1 MSISLRRSE
10 ILNELSTMKKWLLF
24 FFALSLASVPA
35 AAGERLF
42 AIDCAGEMK
51 AHDIRGM
58 GTFKG
63 VLPRSMAENAASWSM
78 CAVTSEAREENG
90 LRFVRITTQ
99 PVSMGGQF
107 SLGSISIVSPGYVK
121 LRVRAR
127 THGTASLKVGLR
139 HPGAPWTMY
148 AQTEVTSDSLDEKTY
163 VLPLKRAYR
172 GPVGVLLYTTA
183 GDVDFAGLTL
193 ETATEDDLAAT
204 IARPPL
210 SVTDFA
216 RHARFPLGLPAGWN
230 FAPDHFDATA
240 TADADAGTPDGVP
253 ALRVTAS
260 RPWKLCGEA
269 FQTGHLGKP
278 HTLRFRYKSD
288 APALAE
294 VVGDIWWV
302 VCGGQSLPATSE
314 WREVSV
320 VFRPHKTAKALGL
333 RFSGGKGNFWLDQ
346 VRVHVGDGAAPF
358 GGRQVALA
366 VESGELAASR
376 IQFLDEAPRVR
387 VAAVGLPADA
397 RVRVTASDLYGREK
411 EIWAGAAGELNG
423 AKGKAL
429 DGCAFADAP
438 VGQVLV
444 TAWAERDGARLTAD
458 EELVVTR
465 LPRPVAWGRDAPDS
479 PFGVHVDPDFASVRA
494 LKAGGVNWVRLHDAG
509 EKVSNWFAQEPEKGK
524 WIDHDAEVA
533 CYRDAKLKIF
543 AQLGTAPAWATHY
556 GDLGYKKMGYFEKYL
571 RPTNS
576 VDWVN
581 YVTTYVKRHEKD
593 IDAYFVWNEPWGS
606 WWVTAKDIDFFGKEK
621 AVADYVAFSRLTYD
635 AVKRVNPKIRVSGFN
650 TFVGSGAKWNAE
662 ILANGGFEACDL
674 IDWHF
679 YTPNPLAG
687 RGSRDITAEM
697 LAPIRAKHPGLGG
710 KPHWMSEG
718 QGTSEGTGGV
728 SDPWSGLLRAS
739 VPWPRE
745 TKRTLAFAGERTSRY
760 ILEILSRGAEK
771 VFLYSAHA
779 YMGLA
784 QKPTFIVLLGADG
797 FPHPSLVAHAQ
808 LAQAIE
814 GRTFARREDAGR
826 NGQKFVFRGRGGE
839 AAVYVDL
846 TEDEV
851 RDLAK
856 RARLVDLWGNPVDA
870 SRNPGST
877 LVYEVVECRSS

>member
-1 MSISLRRSE
+1 
-10 ILNELSTMKKWLLF
+10 MKRLMVFLVLGLA
-24 FFALSLASVPA
+24 ALA
-35 AAGERLF
+35 ATAGERLF
-42 AIDCAGEMK
+42 AIDCNGEMK
-51 AHDIRGM
+51 AYDVKGR

-63 VLPRSMAENAASWSM
+63 VLPYPMIENAAGWST
-78 CAVTSEAREENG
+78 CGLTSAAREENG
-90 LRFVRITTQ
+90 VRFVRITTQ
-99 PVSMGGQF
+99 PVGMGGQF
-107 SLGSISIVSPGYVK
+107 SLGTMTITSPGYVL

-127 THGTASLKVGLR
+127 TLGTASLKFGLR
-139 HPGAPWTMY
+139 HLGAPWTMY
-148 AQTEVTSDSLDEKTY
+148 AQTAVTSDSLDEKRY
-163 VLPLKRAYR
+163 VLPLTRTYS
-172 GPVGVLLYTTA
+172 GPVGIFLYTTA
-183 GDVDFAGLTL
+183 GDVDFAGLVL

-240 TADADAGTPDGVP
+240 TADVNAGTPDGVP

-260 RPWKLCGEA
+260 RPWKLHGEA
-269 FQTGHLGKP
+269 FQTAHLDKP

-294 VVGDIWWV
+294 VVGDIRWR
-302 VCGGQSLPATSE
+302 VCGKQSLPATAE
-314 WREVSV
+314 WREARV
-320 VFRPHKTAKALGL
+320 VFHPHKTSKAMGL
-333 RFSGGKGNFWLDQ
+333 RFSGDKGNFWLDQ
-346 VRVHVGDGAAPF
+346 VRVFVGDGAAPAF

-366 VESGELAASR
+366 VEGGELAESR
-376 IQFLDEAPRVR
+376 IQFVDEAPRVR
-387 VAAVGLPADA
+387 VAVVGLPADA
-397 RVRVTASDLYGREK
+397 WVRVTAGDLYGREK
-411 EIWAGAAGELNG
+411 EIWAGAAGELDG

-444 TAWAERDGARLTAD
+444 TAWAERDGVRITAD

-465 LPRPVAWGRDAPDS
+465 LSRPVAWGRDAPDS
-479 PFGVHVDPDFASVRA
+479 PFGVHVDPDRTSVRA
-494 LKAGGVNWVRLHDAG
+494 LKAGGVNWVRLHDAA

-533 CYRDAKLKIF
+533 LFRDAKLKIF

-556 GDLGYKKMGYFEKYL
+556 GDLGCKQMGYFEKYL

-581 YVTTYVKRHEKD
+581 YVMTYVKRYEKD
-593 IDAYFVWNEPWGS
+593 IDAYFVWNEPWGG
-606 WWVTAKDIDFFGKEK
+606 WWVTAKDVGYFGGKEK
-621 AVADYVAFSRLTYD
+621 AVADYAAFSRLTYD

-650 TFVGSGAKWNAE
+650 TCTGAAGAKWNEE

-679 YTPNPLAG
+679 YTPNPLGG

-697 LAPIRAKHPGLGG
+697 LAPIRAKHPNLGG

-728 SDPWSGLLRAS
+728 ADPWSGLLRVS

-745 TKRTLAFAGERTSRY
+745 AKKTLAFAGERTCRY
-760 ILEILSRGAEK
+760 ILEVLSRGAEK

-779 YMGLA
+779 YTGLA
-784 QKPTFIVLLGADG
+784 QKPTFLVLLGADG

-814 GRTFARREDAGR
+814 GRAFARREDVGR
-826 NGQKFVFRGRGGE
+826 KGQKFVFSGRGGDV
-839 AAVYVDL
+839 AVYVDL
-846 TEDEV
+846 AEDEV
-851 RDLAK
+851 HNLAK
-856 RARLVDLWGNPVDA
+856 RARLVDLWGNPVSA

-877 LVYEVVECRSS
+877 LVYERTN